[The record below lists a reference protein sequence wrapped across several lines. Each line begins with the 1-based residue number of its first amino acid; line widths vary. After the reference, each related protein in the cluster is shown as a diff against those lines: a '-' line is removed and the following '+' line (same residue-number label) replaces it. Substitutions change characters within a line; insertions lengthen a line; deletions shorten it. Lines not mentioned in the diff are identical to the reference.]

1 MQIKARMEALHRNS
15 NINFSLY
22 VTHAFVVKGRGTVVA
37 GYLLGNVTV
46 GEQAS
51 VSGQS
56 GAPWW
61 VIGIERHQRLLNSL
75 EAPNFNC
82 STPCGCGI
90 LLSETVAPDSLTD
103 RILVG

>member
-1 MQIKARMEALHRNS
+1 MQIKARLEALHRNS

-22 VTHAFVVKGRGTVVA
+22 VTHAFVVKGRGTVAA

-46 GEQAS
+46 GERAS

-61 VIGIERHQRLLNSL
+61 VMGIEHRHQLLNSL
-75 EAPNFNC
+75 EAPDFNC

-90 LLSETVAPDSLTD
+90 LLSETVEPDSLTG